1 MDNQLEPALALRVSA
16 DKLRLQAEITHFAQ
30 GHGITCAAVS
40 AAASEQGVL
49 ETYLD
54 ESAINALLTDGER
67 RIIAQGREPQHGRD
81 AEFTETFFVDDDPAP
96 NLDAADV
103 AHYYQTKR
111 YISVDEGE
119 IVMRRTPATD
129 GLDGVTLM
137 GKPIKAKKG
146 KNLKFK
152 KYPGSKTSESD
163 PDVLL
168 SAVKGHPIL
177 QQQGVKVDPTLVFK
191 EADLA
196 TGNINFDGSVLINGD
211 VHPQVSI
218 MATGDVFIK
227 GAVQDASVEA
237 GDNIVINGGVLSTQ
251 PPGKYDS
258 LKITTKIKAGGD
270 INAKFL
276 TQAGVKAT
284 GNIQVQNLVMNCE
297 VIAEQSLTVGVSG
310 GKGCL
315 IGGTTIVG
323 SSVTANEI
331 GSGAYVP
338 TQILCSDAAE
348 ARTKFANTSS
358 LLHRRIR
365 ERNQM
370 LEILDRIAKDPAPTI
385 GEITINRRKKI
396 EAAIENINKILK
408 HLREEQGTRKQEIAD
423 ADAAFIQA
431 KRKLYP
437 GTNILINGKHYVP
450 NEERRST
457 MITCPEGQLKIS

>member
-1 MDNQLEPALALRVSA
+1 M
-16 DKLRLQAEITHFAQ
+16 RLQAEITHFVQ
-30 GHGITCAAVS
+30 GHGITRQAVYDAAT
-40 AAASEQGVL
+40 EQGVL

-54 ESAINALLTDGER
+54 DPAIDALLMDGER
-67 RIIAQGREPQHGRD
+67 RIIAMGREAQHGSD
-81 AEFTETFFVDDDPAP
+81 AEFSETFFVDNDPAP
-96 NLDAADV
+96 NLDTADV

-111 YISVDEGE
+111 YITVEEGE
-119 IVMRRTPATD
+119 VVMRRTPATEGED
-129 GLDGVTLM
+129 GENLLGKTL
-137 GKPIKAKKG
+137 KAKKG
-146 KNLKFK
+146 KDPKFK
-152 KYPGSKTSESD
+152 KYPGSKTSDTD
-163 PDVLL
+163 PDVLVA
-168 SAVKGHPIL
+168 SFKGHPIL
-177 QQQGVKVDPTLVFK
+177 QVQGVKVDPTLVFK

-196 TGNINFDGSVLINGD
+196 TGNINFDGSVLVNGD

-237 GDNIVINGGVLSTQ
+237 GNNIVINGGVMSTQ

-270 INAKFL
+270 IHAKYL
-276 TQAGVKAT
+276 SQAGVKAT
-284 GNIQVQNLVMNCE
+284 GSIQVQNLIMNCE
-297 VIAEQSLTVGVSG
+297 VIAEQALIVGASG

-323 SSVTANEI
+323 QSVTANEI
-331 GSGAYVP
+331 GSAAYLP

-348 ARTKFANTSS
+348 ARAKFSNTSS

-370 LEILDRIAKDPAPTI
+370 LEILDRIAKDPAPRI

-396 EAAIENINKILK
+396 EAAIANINKILK
-408 HLREEQGTRKQEIAD
+408 HLRDEQITQKHEVAE
-423 ADAAFIQA
+423 ADAAFVQA

-437 GTNILINGKHYVP
+437 GANIQINGQHYVP
-450 NEERRST
+450 NEERRAT
-457 MITCPEGQLKIS
+457 TITCPEGQLKIS